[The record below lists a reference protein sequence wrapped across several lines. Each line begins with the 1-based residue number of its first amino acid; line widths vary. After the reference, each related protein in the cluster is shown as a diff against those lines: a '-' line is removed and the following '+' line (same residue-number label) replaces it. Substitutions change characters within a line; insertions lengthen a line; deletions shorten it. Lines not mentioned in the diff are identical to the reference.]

1 MLAEWFK
8 YGRKYEQTPKSI
20 TDLAKLGQAF
30 IKWWVSLQPLARRV
44 QGVDPS
50 QSMNLG
56 SLLIRPAKVE
66 AGGWSRLSVGGKNG
80 IFLVFLLLVWHK
92 RLAESEQDLAFVE
105 LALYDVC
112 WALDK
117 VLEDLKTC
125 ERRGEEGEVSEQHK
139 RSAEELEEMDES
151 QSGYEKKARKKRR
164 FASYPSVAMHRF
176 LTFSSDLQ
184 HHCLPL
190 AEPALARD
198 SFFSSTYLP
207 FISMSS
213 FYYYSILSPLRSSLL
228 VIIVPMSLH

>member
-198 SFFSSTYLP
+198 SFFPQHICHL
-207 FISMSS
+207 FQ
-213 FYYYSILSPLRSSLL
+213 
-228 VIIVPMSLH
+228 